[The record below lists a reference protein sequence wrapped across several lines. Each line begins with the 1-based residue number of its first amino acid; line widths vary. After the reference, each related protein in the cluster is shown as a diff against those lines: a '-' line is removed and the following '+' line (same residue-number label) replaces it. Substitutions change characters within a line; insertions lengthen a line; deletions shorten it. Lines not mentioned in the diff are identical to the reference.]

1 MTSTRRSTG
10 GRGRRC
16 RSGVSCQSA
25 SASPPAQRHGFTATG
40 WTRTARYCAASCAFA
55 EGVSP
60 EAQGRSRV
68 TTGTNA
74 STVQNDVR
82 SPVCQGAFGRRHL
95 LGLPHRA
102 APDVT
107 RSGLLH
113 QQQAASPPNFD
124 WRAPRDE
131 AATNSETA
139 SAAVVVGLLGRA
151 YAIRVGAEHAAV
163 PRKRAYPCRTRWT
176 CPEELTGVRRHLLA
190 RRDTTFGARERR
202 NGDHGGHRITL
213 AGVAGSILSTY
224 RLSRSLA
231 RGLREPNLRE
241 LHLEAVRTAVRIGPW
256 ETSFAMGGASA
267 ATSGIACEASL
278 SMSGA
283 ATARTAERNRGA
295 PSLCMRNG
303 RWKRSKSAGTSRAMT
318 DAGSALVAAHG
329 SSILPTPATCLS
341 RSESG
346 RSTTPRST

>member
-1 MTSTRRSTG
+1 
-10 GRGRRC
+10 
-16 RSGVSCQSA
+16 
-25 SASPPAQRHGFTATG
+25 
-40 WTRTARYCAASCAFA
+40 
-55 EGVSP
+55 
-60 EAQGRSRV
+60 V

-74 STVQNDVR
+74 STVQ
-82 SPVCQGAFGRRHL
+82 AT
-95 LGLPHRA
+95 LGLPFAKVLSEGDTCSAYHTERPRTSLA
-102 APDVT
+102 LDFCISSKLRVRRILTGVHLET
-107 RSGLLH
+107 R
-113 QQQAASPPNFD
+113 
-124 WRAPRDE
+124 

-163 PRKRAYPCRTRWT
+163 PRKRAYPCCTRWT

-241 LHLEAVRTAVRIGPW
+241 LHLEAVRAAVRIGLW

-295 PSLCMRNG
+295 PSLYMRNG
-303 RWKRSKSAGTSRAMT
+303 PWKRSKSPGRSRAIT

-329 SSILPTPATCLS
+329 SSILPTPATRLS